1 MNKITLLNVEQT
13 LPVDVFRQVLAI
25 AHQVRATLCNVCE
38 PAAKPSRQLHT
49 LPSKAQINC
58 LI

>member
-25 AHQVRATLCNVCE
+25 VHQVRATLCNVCE
-38 PAAKPSRQLHT
+38 PAHT